1 MEWKDHMSI
10 ISKFRLDNKVAVVTG
25 SSRGIGR
32 EIAIAFAEQGA
43 DIVLN
48 CRSQRSQADA
58 VAEEIRALGRKV
70 LVNQADLV
78 NPEDVRRLYQEAM
91 DAFGK
96 IDILVLN
103 ASYQIRKEWS
113 RYSLDEVEQQMMV
126 NFTASYELIRLVV
139 PQMKEREWGR
149 VLTIGSIQEIKPHP
163 DMLIYA
169 ASKCAQASMVK
180 NLARQITA
188 NGVTINNLAPGTI
201 ITDRTKHVLED
212 PTYREQVLADIP
224 INDFGRSEDCASAA
238 LLLCSDAGRFING
251 IDLLVNGGAH
261 L

>member
-1 MEWKDHMSI
+1 MNI

-32 EIAIAFAEQGA
+32 EIAIAFAGQGA

-58 VAEEIRALGRKV
+58 VAEEIRSLGRKV

-78 NPEDVRRLYQEAM
+78 NLEDVRRLYQEAM

-103 ASYQIRKEWS
+103 ASYQIRKKWDQYLPE
-113 RYSLDEVEQQMMV
+113 EVEQQIMV
-126 NFTASYELIRLVV
+126 NFMASYELIRLAV
-139 PQMKEREWGR
+139 PQMKEMGWGR
-149 VLTIGSIQEIKPHP
+149 ILTIGSIQEVKPHP

-180 NLARQITA
+180 NLAQQITN

-224 INDFGRSEDCASAA
+224 INDFGRSEDCATAA